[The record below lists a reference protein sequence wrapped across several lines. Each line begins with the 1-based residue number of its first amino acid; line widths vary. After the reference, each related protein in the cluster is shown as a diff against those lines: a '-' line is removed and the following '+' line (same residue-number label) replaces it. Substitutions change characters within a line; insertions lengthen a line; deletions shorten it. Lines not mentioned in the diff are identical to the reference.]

1 MKICDTCKRQYAD
14 SLQYCLEDGTVLR
27 PFHDEQATLKFEARP
42 TQTNVRTDR
51 GVAWGLFAI
60 AGVALAGV
68 ICVVALVIFLKWP
81 GAANDTNRVG
91 DFPGQTTTTA
101 QPGSN
106 PGASN
111 PGTSRADAERELNQL
126 NNDVGQALLN
136 KDVAKLDQL
145 LADDYRYVGDRGI
158 SVSKPD
164 MLTLF
169 NTGNLSYQY
178 LTTTDG
184 KIEVTSDLTKG
195 TITGHANSRGQLR
208 HVPWVDSYFY
218 RNSFEKRQAR
228 WQLVNGISWH

>member
-27 PFHDEQATLKFEARP
+27 PSRDEQATLKFEARP
-42 TQTNVRTDR
+42 THANVRTDR
-51 GVAWGLFAI
+51 RVAWGLFAI

-81 GAANDTNRVG
+81 GASNDTNRAG
-91 DFPGQTTTTA
+91 DPPGQTTA
-101 QPGSN
+101 ASQPSTN
-106 PGASN
+106 PGL
-111 PGTSRADAERELNQL
+111 TKADAERELDQM
-126 NNDVGQALLN
+126 NNDVAQALLN

-208 HVPWVDSYFY
+208 HVPWTDSYFY
-218 RNSFEKRQAR
+218 RNSFEKRQGR

>member
-1 MKICDTCKRQYAD
+1 MKVCDNCKRQYAD

-27 PFHDEQATLKFEARP
+27 PIRDEQATLKFEARS
-42 TQTNVRTDR
+42 TQSNIHTDQR
-51 GVAWGLFAI
+51 VAWGLFAI
-60 AGVALAGV
+60 AGVALAAV

-81 GAANDTNRVG
+81 GPANDTNRAG
-91 DFPGQTTTTA
+91 DPPGQTTTA
-101 QPGSN
+101 SQPSTN
-106 PGASN
+106 PGLTN
-111 PGTSRADAERELNQL
+111 ADAERELDQL
-126 NNDVGQALLN
+126 NNDVAQALLN

-145 LADDYRYVGDRGI
+145 LSDDYRYVGDRGI

-208 HVPWVDSYFY
+208 HVPWTDSYFY
-218 RNSFEKRQAR
+218 RNSFEKRQGR
-228 WQLVNGISWH
+228 WQLVSGTSWH